1 MTELLPA
8 VRALLAVGG
17 LAVVGLALANVR
29 HAWLW
34 LGLWVGVT
42 AGFAFHFETV
52 PWAVLGESFLWDI
65 PWLAVVGVAAWM
77 LVGASGVVRPS
88 SFLGTVGTAALL
100 GSMTAWVGAALA
112 EPDEGRR
119 ARLVVAGTGAAL
131 ITPWASPASWTIG
144 VSGFEVALLGLG
156 LALLGFT
163 SGGKVVR
170 VAPSWS
176 EMARAALLL
185 VWLVLLV
192 WLLRQA
198 GLPDFIATGLEGL
211 EVRLPGRATLWLGTV
226 ASIVGSLFHPAGA
239 ALLAGVVLE
248 HASQLR
254 GVWAQE
260 ALRIGLTV
268 GAGLP
273 ALLLTR
279 AKFTVGFPLWML
291 QVFAAVGY
299 LVWRHPG

>member
-1 MTELLPA
+1 

-77 LVGASGVVRPS
+77 LVGASGMVRPS

-170 VAPSWS
+170 VAPSWP
-176 EMARAALLL
+176 EVARAALLL

-239 ALLAGVVLE
+239 ALLAGVVFE